1 MQRYNKFS
9 EQRKE
14 IRIIGMIPGIFSVI
28 ACFIK
33 GKCVPLSPNYKD
45 LRQCTI
51 KVHQSKYNMTMKKEI
66 YLKPSMQVLEVE
78 PIQIV
83 MTCGFKASRK
93 AYGDA
98 IEQTWEVVSLGAPL
112 RRSMGSTDDDEDFL
126 EVIRISLMNN

>member
-1 MQRYNKFS
+1 
-9 EQRKE
+9 
-14 IRIIGMIPGIFSVI
+14 
-28 ACFIK
+28 
-33 GKCVPLSPNYKD
+33 
-45 LRQCTI
+45 
-51 KVHQSKYNMTMKKEI
+51 MKKEI
-66 YLKPSMQVLEVE
+66 YLKPSMQVLGVE

-83 MTCGFKASRK
+83 MTSGFKASRK

>member
-1 MQRYNKFS
+1 
-9 EQRKE
+9 
-14 IRIIGMIPGIFSVI
+14 
-28 ACFIK
+28 
-33 GKCVPLSPNYKD
+33 
-45 LRQCTI
+45 
-51 KVHQSKYNMTMKKEI
+51 MTMKKEI

>member
-1 MQRYNKFS
+1 
-9 EQRKE
+9 
-14 IRIIGMIPGIFSVI
+14 MIPGIFSVI

-83 MTCGFKASRK
+83 MTSGFKASRK

-98 IEQTWEVVSLGAPL
+98 IEQTWEV
-112 RRSMGSTDDDEDFL
+112 DYHHFL
-126 EVIRISLMNN
+126 SGHECDLCSPEHKCFPNHL